1 MLSSEEKVMAQDKET
16 KRLLIESAKAEF
28 IEKGFEKAS
37 LRTICKNAGVT
48 TGALYFFFN
57 NKEDLF
63 SAIVEKPYRTLI
75 NALLEHYKEHDV
87 IFGSA
92 SVTTEIG
99 DAFVPGNHDDALYI
113 LVHLLYQNYD
123 AFRLLLEKSQG
134 TRYENCVDEVVELT
148 ERSFLSMAKRIVD
161 LKPELKVNEYMCHWL
176 THISIDAFIHM
187 LTHVPDEAT
196 ALKYVKKTMDFILNG
211 WIELVLIEDN

>member
-1 MLSSEEKVMAQDKET
+1 MAQDKET

-28 IEKGFEKAS
+28 MEKGFEKAS

-63 SAIVEKPYRTLI
+63 SVIVEKPYRTLI
-75 NALLEHYKEHDV
+75 NALIEHYEEHDAMLS
-87 IFGSA
+87 SA
-92 SVTTEIG
+92 SVSAEIE
-99 DAFVPGNHDDALYI
+99 DAFVPGNHDDVEYA

-148 ERSFLSMAKRIVD
+148 ERSFLSMAKRISE
-161 LKPELKVNEYMCHWL
+161 LKPGLKVNEYMCHWL

-187 LTHVPDEAT
+187 LTHVPDEET
-196 ALKYVKKTMDFILNG
+196 ALKYVKRTMDFILNG
-211 WIELVLIEDN
+211 WVELVLIED

>member
-1 MLSSEEKVMAQDKET
+1 MAQDKET
-16 KRLLIESAKAEF
+16 RRLLIESAKAEF
-28 IEKGFEKAS
+28 MEKGFEKAS

-63 SAIVEKPYRTLI
+63 SAIVEKPYKSLI
-75 NALLEHYKEHDV
+75 NALLNHYKEHEV

-92 SVTTEIG
+92 SASTQIE
-99 DAFVPGNHDDALYI
+99 DAFVPGNHDDMQYM
-113 LVHLLYQNYD
+113 LVHLLYENYD

-134 TRYENCVDEVVELT
+134 TRYENCIDEVVELT
-148 ERSFLSMAKRIVD
+148 ERSFISMAEKIVV
-161 LKPELKVNEYMCHWL
+161 LKPNLNVNRYMCHWI

-187 LTHVPDEAT
+187 LTHVSDEET
-196 ALKYVKKTMDFILNG
+196 AMKYVKKTMDFILNG
-211 WIELVLIEDN
+211 WMELVLIDDN

>member
-1 MLSSEEKVMAQDKET
+1 MAADKET
-16 KRLLIESAKAEF
+16 RQLLIESAKAEF
-28 IEKGFEKAS
+28 MEKGFQKAS

-63 SAIVEKPYRTLI
+63 SAIVEKPYKMFVDV
-75 NALLEHYKEHDV
+75 LLEHYKEHDV
-87 IFGSA
+87 IFGSVSA
-92 SVTTEIG
+92 TTEIE
-99 DAFVPGNHDDALYI
+99 DAFVPGNHDNMQYMI
-113 LVHLLYQNYD
+113 VHLLYENYD

-148 ERSFLSMAKRIVD
+148 ERSFISMAEKIVE
-161 LKPELKVNEYMCHWL
+161 LKPELKVNEYMCHWI

-187 LTHVPDEAT
+187 ITHVPDEET
-196 ALKYVKKTMDFILNG
+196 AMKYVKKTMDFILNG
-211 WIELVLIEDN
+211 WIELVLIED